1 MKPSFSCHSKR
12 ATQIKPSFVIT
23 IYDTNQY
30 FHNKPLKLSTL
41 PGDTIP
47 EEKSLYR
54 KIGSGLWRNVVKPR
68 APGIA

>member
-1 MKPSFSCHSKR
+1 MKPSYSCHSKR
-12 ATQIKPSFVIT
+12 ATQIKPSFVIS

-54 KIGSGLWRNVVKPR
+54 
-68 APGIA
+68 